1 MTRQSDAA
9 QSRRLTERQPAAA
22 WSRRFTASLLV
33 GVALFSVVVL
43 TGAGKGDRAA
53 FDRLHGEAEKA
64 RQKADSIGGEW
75 RDTAKFLKQAK
86 AAADAGK
93 LGDAMKLARK
103 AKEEGELG
111 YRQASSQK
119 GNVQVPSYLK

>member
-1 MTRQSDAA
+1 MG
-9 QSRRLTERQPAAA
+9 
-22 WSRRFTASLLV
+22 RFV

-43 TGAGKGDRAA
+43 TGADRAE
-53 FDRLHGEAEKA
+53 FDRLHAQAEKA
-64 RQKADSIGGEW
+64 WQKADSIGGAW

-93 LGDAMKLARK
+93 LNEAMKLARR

-119 GNVQVPSYLK
+119 GNVPIPSYLK